1 MNITI
6 CVPTLTRQYKYMKNL
21 IQIDPVDDEMALLGN
36 AVFILNN
43 YKKVGF
49 VKRESFVEL
58 IMDEDKSYHT
68 LQGMQKLNNF
78 WAGRVKDKS
87 LNEDLTRILE
97 NMKSE

>member
-1 MNITI
+1 M
-6 CVPTLTRQYKYMKNL
+6 TRQYKYMKNL
-21 IQIDPVDDEMALLGN
+21 IQIDPVDEEMALLGN
-36 AVFILNN
+36 AVFILNS

-87 LNEDLTRILE
+87 LNQDLSRILE
-97 NMKSE
+97 NMKTE